1 MRHDWQSSVIWWIT
15 QVSPEKFLWIPDL
28 NSRQVQELQIYALSA
43 WNNWIYGSG
52 TYYVYI
58 DFWSHVQTIG
68 SILVYAN
75 LCIEFAME
83 LPILA
88 IANAK
93 EIPGYYDPAR
103 FHVHCGI
110 GRWQHCFRF
119 GGRACGKCA
128 FPAARQPGYYWASV
142 CSREWLP
149 QIVQV
154 PVPHFFSLIIALTSF
169 PSFQFTFNC
178 D

>member
-1 MRHDWQSSVIWWIT
+1 MSICSRSMVVHSGHWQKSANTMALWDGGGGGGLHDALRHTPPPQKKKKNHQQQQQQHHLWWN
-15 QVSPEKFLWIPDL
+15 SGELAPDVML
-28 NSRQVQELQIYALSA
+28 VRICHLS
-43 WNNWIYGSG
+43 
-52 TYYVYI
+52 
-58 DFWSHVQTIG
+58 
-68 SILVYAN
+68 
-75 LCIEFAME
+75 
-83 LPILA
+83 ILA

-93 EIPGYYDPAR
+93 EVPGYYDPAR